1 MFCRPEGCAVELIGL
16 VLHQQYRIYQQAGTS
31 GMATV
36 CLASEIATSAV
47 VTALILE
54 PPITRDAGIVRR
66 FLRSAEMGCRSGH
79 PYIAPIEDYGQE
91 QDICYMVTRFG
102 QQGATLAELERTH
115 GALPM
120 VQSAWICSCVAS
132 ALEGAVA
139 YGGIP
144 FHGALRPAGVI
155 VTPSGDAQVSGFG
168 TAPASGA
175 LDPVLGEHAA
185 AYAAPEQTEGRAVDI
200 RTDLYTLGTMLYE
213 MLTGRVPST
222 AEVRS
227 FLSFEGSA
235 HMEEFLRDIPKQLHP
250 VLSGLLRWD
259 PDERFASPGD
269 VIDALAQAGFPA
281 PRRPV
286 IESSRPGSEEGPVL
300 DSAAT
305 SEPLL
310 LAVPMVGMG
319 DLYTREKTGEHPST
333 DDLVPAVGGTVTT
346 ELPRATEGSFW
357 ETAAPP
363 PSEPVVSPAVPLSPQ
378 RRHRVVPIILA
389 TLVVAAL
396 AYVAIAKPF
405 NRGSLPPDGT
415 AVNPPSGQTVAT
427 GALSVTSTP
436 PGASIILDG
445 TDRKLTTPATLTG
458 VAVGSHTVVLRLTGY
473 AEGRENAT
481 VTAGTTSA
489 LQVALTKTLDT
500 TLPPVEPGTPPVTP
514 PAQVETTLRVTSTPG
529 SAAIVLDEKET
540 GRVTPATI
548 VVAPG
553 SHTVSLKLA
562 GYAVASRT
570 VTVAKGGQASLAIAL
585 TQAPPVA
592 QGSLRI
598 TSTPAGAVV
607 TIDGKRMTGTTPLTV
622 GIALGHHTIQ
632 VALNG
637 YETFTR
643 SGVEVVKGIQTTIAA
658 KLVAIPVDLS
668 YTNSAGGFGFKYP
681 STWQIVQSQ
690 GSTEPLATAEVRSP
704 AGPFVRVEVAPLK
717 GSTVQTYLTELR
729 AELEKLPGLTIIGT
743 GTRTVGTIVYQHIVT
758 QRAGSQTEYCL
769 LQSGGNVYQL
779 QCTAEVGLLNGASR
793 GFQTILGSFF
803 TAP

>member
-1 MFCRPEGCAVELIGL
+1 MGL
-16 VLHQQYRIYQQAGTS
+16 VLHQQYRVYQQVGTS

-54 PPITRDAGIVRR
+54 PPITRDAGVVRR
-66 FLRSAEMGCRSGH
+66 FLRSGEMGCRSGH
-79 PYIAPIEDYGQE
+79 PYVAPIEDCGQE

-102 QQGATLAELERTH
+102 EQGATLAELERTH

-139 YGGIP
+139 YGGIL

-155 VTPSGDAQVSGFG
+155 VTPAGDAQVSGFG

-185 AYAAPEQTEGRAVDI
+185 VYAAPEQTEGRAVDI
-200 RTDLYTLGTMLYE
+200 RTDLYTLGAMLYE
-213 MLTGRVPST
+213 MLTARVPST

-269 VIDALAQAGFPA
+269 VIDALTRAGFPA
-281 PRRPV
+281 PKRPV
-286 IESSRPGSEEGPVL
+286 MESARPESEDGPML
-300 DSAAT
+300 DSGGVA
-305 SEPLL
+305 EPLL
-310 LAVPMVGMG
+310 LAVPMVSMSE
-319 DLYTREKTGEHPST
+319 LYVQEKTGERPLTGDVAS
-333 DDLVPAVGGTVTT
+333 PAGVSATT
-346 ELPRATEGSFW
+346 ELPRAAEGSFW
-357 ETAAPP
+357 ETAVPP
-363 PSEPVVSPAVPLSPQ
+363 SSEPVVAPVVPRAGPLPPQ
-378 RRHRVVPIILA
+378 RRHGVVPIIA
-389 TLVVAAL
+389 AVLVVAVL

-415 AVNPPSGQTVAT
+415 AVNPPSGQTVTT

-436 PGASIILDG
+436 SGASIILDG

-458 VAVGSHTVVLRLTGY
+458 VAAGSHTVLLRLTGY
-473 AEGRENAT
+473 AEGRQNAT
-481 VTAGTTSA
+481 VTVGTTSA
-489 LQVALTKTLDT
+489 VQVALTKTLDT
-500 TLPPVEPGTPPVTP
+500 TPPPVEPGPPPVTP

-529 SAAIVLDEKET
+529 SAAIIVDGKET

-553 SHTVSLKLA
+553 SHAVSLKLA
-562 GYAVASRT
+562 GYAVAART
-570 VTVAKGGQASLAIAL
+570 VTVARGGQASLAIAL
-585 TQAPPVA
+585 ALAPPVA

-607 TIDGKRMTGTTPLTV
+607 TIDGKRVAGTTPLTV

-668 YTNSAGGFGFKYP
+668 YKNSVGGFGFKYP

-704 AGPFVRVEVAPLK
+704 AGPFVRVEVAQPK

-793 GFQTILGSFF
+793 GFQTILGSFL

>member
-1 MFCRPEGCAVELIGL
+1 MGL
-16 VLHQQYRIYQQAGTS
+16 VLHQQYRIYQQVGTS
-31 GMATV
+31 GMATL

-54 PPITRDAGIVRR
+54 PPVTRDAGVVRR
-66 FLRSAEMGCRSGH
+66 FLRSGEMGCRSGH
-79 PYIAPIEDYGQE
+79 PYVAPIEDYGQE
-91 QDICYMVTRFG
+91 QDICYIVTRFG
-102 QQGATLAELERTH
+102 EQGATLAELERTH

-155 VTPSGDAQVSGFG
+155 ITPSGDAQVSGFG

-175 LDPVLGEHAA
+175 LDPVLGAHAA
-185 AYAAPEQTEGRAVDI
+185 VYAAPEQTEGRAVDI
-200 RTDLYTLGTMLYE
+200 RTDLYTLGAMLYE
-213 MLTGRVPST
+213 MLTARVPST

-269 VIDALAQAGFPA
+269 VIDALARAGFPA
-281 PRRPV
+281 PKRPV
-286 IESSRPGSEEGPVL
+286 MESTRPESEEGPGL
-300 DSAAT
+300 DSAVV

-319 DLYTREKTGEHPST
+319 ELYAQEKTVEHPLTGDVAS
-333 DDLVPAVGGTVTT
+333 PAGVSATT
-346 ELPRATEGSFW
+346 ELPRAAEGSFW
-357 ETAAPP
+357 ETAVLPS
-363 PSEPVVSPAVPLSPQ
+363 SEPVAAPAGRRADPLPP
-378 RRHRVVPIILA
+378 RRRNGVVPIIA
-389 TLVVAAL
+389 AVLVVAAL

-405 NRGSLPPDGT
+405 NKGSLPPDGT
-415 AVNPPSGQTVAT
+415 AVNPPPGQTITT

-458 VAVGSHTVVLRLTGY
+458 VAAGSHTVLLRLTGY
-473 AEGRENAT
+473 VEGRQNAT
-481 VTAGTTSA
+481 VTAGATSV

-500 TLPPVEPGTPPVTP
+500 TPPPVEPGKPPVTP
-514 PAQVETTLRVTSTPG
+514 PAQVETTLRVTSTPD
-529 SAAIVLDEKET
+529 SAAIIVDEKDT

-562 GYAVASRT
+562 GYAATTRT
-570 VTVAKGGQASLAIAL
+570 VSVAKGGQASLAIAL
-585 TQAPPVA
+585 TLTPPVA

-607 TIDGKRMTGTTPLTV
+607 TIDGKRVTGTTPLTV
-622 GIALGHHTIQ
+622 GVALGHHTIL
-632 VALNG
+632 VALSG

-643 SGVEVVKGIQTTIAA
+643 SGVEVVKGIQTAIAA

-704 AGPFVRVEVAPLK
+704 AGPFVRVEIAQPK

-729 AELEKLPGLTIIGT
+729 AELEKLPGLTISAT

-758 QRAGSQTEYCL
+758 LRAGSQTEYCL
-769 LQSGGNVYQL
+769 LQSGGGVYRL

>member
-1 MFCRPEGCAVELIGL
+1 MELKGL
-16 VLHQQYRIYQQAGTS
+16 VLHQRYRIYEQAGTS
-31 GMATV
+31 GMAMV

-47 VTALILE
+47 VTALVLE

-79 PYIAPIEDYGQE
+79 PYVAPIEDYGEE

-102 QQGATLAELERTH
+102 QQGATLAELERKH

-155 VTPSGDAQVSGFG
+155 VTPSGDAQVTGFG

-175 LDPVLGEHAA
+175 LDPVLGERAV
-185 AYAAPEQTEGRAVDI
+185 AYAAPEQTEGRAVDV

-235 HMEEFLRDIPKQLHP
+235 HMEQFLRNIPKQLHP
-250 VLSGLLRWD
+250 VLSGLLQWD

-269 VIDALAQAGFPA
+269 VIDALAEAGFPA
-281 PRRPV
+281 PQRPLM
-286 IESSRPGSEEGPVL
+286 EPTGPGGENGPEL
-300 DSAAT
+300 DSDT
-305 SEPLL
+305 SLHPEL
-310 LAVPMVGMG
+310 LAVPTVGVG
-319 DLYTREKTGEHPST
+319 ELYIQEKTGERPST
-333 DDLVPAVGGTVTT
+333 DDVVPLAGVSGTTDV
-346 ELPRATEGSFW
+346 PRPAEGFSW

-363 PSEPVVSPAVPLSPQ
+363 SGEPLVSRSVPLPPQ
-378 RRHRVVPIILA
+378 RRRRVVPIIVA
-389 TLVVAAL
+389 ALVVAAL

-405 NRGSLPPDGT
+405 NNGSLPPDGT
-415 AVNPPSGQTVAT
+415 AVKPPPGQTVTT
-427 GALSVTSTP
+427 GALAVTSTP

-445 TDRKLTTPATLTG
+445 TDRKMTTPATLTG
-458 VAVGSHTVVLRLTGY
+458 VAVGSHTVLLRLTGY
-473 AEGRENAT
+473 ADGRENAS

-489 LQVALTKTLDT
+489 LQVALTKELDAT
-500 TLPPVEPGTPPVTP
+500 TPPVEPGTPPVTP
-514 PAQVETTLRVTSTPG
+514 PTQVETTLRVTSTPG

-540 GRVTPATI
+540 GRLTPATI

-562 GYAVASRT
+562 GYAVATRT
-570 VTVAKGGQASLAIAL
+570 VSVAKGGQASLAVPL
-585 TQAPPVA
+585 TLTPPVA

-607 TIDGKRMTGTTPLTV
+607 TIDGKLVTGKTPLTV
-622 GIALGHHTIQ
+622 DVALGHHTIL
-632 VALNG
+632 VALRG
-637 YETFTR
+637 YETYAR
-643 SGVEVVKGIQTTIAA
+643 SGVEVVKGIQTTIAVQ
-658 KLVAIPVDLS
+658 LVAIPVDLS

-681 STWQIVQSQ
+681 NTWQIVQSQ
-690 GSTEPLATAEVRSP
+690 GSTEPLASAEVRSP

-729 AELEKLPGLTIIGT
+729 AELEKLPGLTISGT
-743 GTRTVGTIVYQHIVT
+743 GTRTVGGIVYQHVVT
-758 QRAGSQTEYCL
+758 LRAGSQTEYCL
-769 LQSGGNVYQL
+769 LQSGGSVYQL
-779 QCTAEVGLLNGASR
+779 QCTAEVGLLLNAAAP

>member
-1 MFCRPEGCAVELIGL
+1 MGL
-16 VLHQQYRIYQQAGTS
+16 VLHQQYRIYQQVGTS

-54 PPITRDAGIVRR
+54 PPITRDAGVVRR
-66 FLRSAEMGCRSGH
+66 FLRSGEMGCRSGH
-79 PYIAPIEDYGQE
+79 PYVAPIEDCGQE

-102 QQGATLAELERTH
+102 EQGAMLAELERTH

-155 VTPSGDAQVSGFG
+155 ITPSGDAQVSGFG

-185 AYAAPEQTEGRAVDI
+185 VYAAPEQTEGRAVDI
-200 RTDLYTLGTMLYE
+200 RTDLYTLGAMLYE
-213 MLTGRVPST
+213 MLTARVPST

-259 PDERFASPGD
+259 PDERFTSPGD
-269 VIDALAQAGFPA
+269 VIDALARAGFPA
-281 PRRPV
+281 PQRPMM
-286 IESSRPGSEEGPVL
+286 ESTRPESEDGPML
-300 DSAAT
+300 DSGGVA
-305 SEPLL
+305 EPLL
-310 LAVPMVGMG
+310 LAVPMVSMG
-319 DLYTREKTGEHPST
+319 ELYVQEKTGERPLTGDVAS
-333 DDLVPAVGGTVTT
+333 PAGVSATT
-346 ELPRATEGSFW
+346 ELPRAAEGSFW
-357 ETAAPP
+357 ETAIPP
-363 PSEPVVSPAVPLSPQ
+363 SSEPVVAPVVPRADPLPPQ
-378 RRHRVVPIILA
+378 RRHGVVPIIAAL
-389 TLVVAAL
+389 LVVAAL

-405 NRGSLPPDGT
+405 NRDSLPADGT
-415 AVNPPSGQTVAT
+415 AVNPPSGQTVTT
-427 GALSVTSTP
+427 GALTVTSTP
-436 PGASIILDG
+436 AGASIILDG

-458 VAVGSHTVVLRLTGY
+458 VAAGSHTVLLRLTGY
-473 AEGRENAT
+473 AEGRQNAT
-481 VTAGTTSA
+481 VTAGRTSA

-500 TLPPVEPGTPPVTP
+500 TPPPVEPGTPVEPGPPPVTP

-529 SAAIVLDEKET
+529 LAAIIVDGKET

-553 SHTVSLKLA
+553 SHAVSLKLA
-562 GYAVASRT
+562 GYAVAART

-585 TQAPPVA
+585 ALAPPVA

-607 TIDGKRMTGTTPLTV
+607 TIDGKRVTGTTPLTV

-668 YTNSAGGFGFKYP
+668 YKNSAGGFGFKYP

-704 AGPFVRVEVAPLK
+704 AGPFVRVEVAQPK

-729 AELEKLPGLTIIGT
+729 AELEKLPGLIIIGT
-743 GTRTVGTIVYQHIVT
+743 GTRTVGTIVYQHVVT

-769 LQSGGNVYQL
+769 LQSGGYVYQL